1 MKGGYTSFNSFI
13 PTKMRLQ
20 VLWGVIGFT
29 IKLSQ
34 TLKVFFFPFFFFKL
48 AALWWSQEATAVTVG
63 AEIFLYLDC

>member
-13 PTKMRLQ
+13 PTKMRVQ
-20 VLWGVIGFT
+20 VLWGVIGFK

-34 TLKVFFFPFFFFKL
+34 TLKVFFFRFFKL